1 MESARPA
8 LYAQAG
14 SSADMTRS
22 TEEDS
27 LVDGPLISADALQSA
42 MRREFQSVTTACP
55 AGFLSL
61 MHVVYVAL
69 SFCVGVLCVLKFGQE
84 EVCSRILGSVQGDR
98 VIVFGKVFL
107 WVLMLLLTVWMHHQH
122 SRARGRGY
130 LSFYR
135 QTQRLKQLPLVIHST
150 GNVLLLLLLAL
161 RFPQTIHASV
171 MLSILGVE
179 VLVAVPCLLYYTDYN
194 LKPLN
199 VLLCVCVCVCGFFF
213 IVKVMQ
219 FNRQRAAPDVSQE
232 EHSHTYSVT
241 SLPTETGF
249 RGLSGLEEVVEKQAD
264 LIEYLKQHNT
274 LLSKRLL
281 NLTAQH

>member
-179 VLVAVPCLLYYTDYN
+179 VLVAVPCLLYYT
-194 LKPLN
+194 
-199 VLLCVCVCVCGFFF
+199 
-213 IVKVMQ
+213 VKVMQ

>member
-1 MESARPA
+1 VTLQQGPTS
-8 LYAQAG
+8 G
-14 SSADMTRS
+14 FGTDSDMTQS

-42 MRREFQSVTTACP
+42 MRREFQSVPTTCP

-61 MHVVYVAL
+61 MHVVYVVL
-69 SFCVGVLCVLKFGQE
+69 SLCVGVLCVLKFGQE
-84 EVCSRILGSVQGDR
+84 EECSRILGSVQGDS

-107 WVLMLLLTVWMHHQH
+107 WVLMLLLTVWTHHHH
-122 SRARGRGY
+122 SRVRSRGY

-135 QTQRLKQLPLVIHST
+135 QTQRLKQLPLLIHST
-150 GNVLLLLLLAL
+150 GGTAHSCVFIADVSKSLLQ
-161 RFPQTIHASV
+161 PEASKC
-171 MLSILGVE
+171 
-179 VLVAVPCLLYYTDYN
+179 VAV
-194 LKPLN
+194 
-199 VLLCVCVCVCGFFF
+199 CVFF

-232 EHSHTYSVT
+232 EHSHTYSVP